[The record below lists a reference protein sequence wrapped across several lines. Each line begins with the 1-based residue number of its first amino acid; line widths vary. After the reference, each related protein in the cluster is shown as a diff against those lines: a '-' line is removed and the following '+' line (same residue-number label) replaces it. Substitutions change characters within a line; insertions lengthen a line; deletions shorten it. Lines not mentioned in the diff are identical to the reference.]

1 MSVAACLEAVFRRV
15 GGLAASLLRAGGRL
29 SCSMSMRVSC
39 AFGFE
44 RMGGMEATV
53 SRVGEMTCSFGLICR
68 TSVGDDWPLWAS
80 DQVVLTIDGGKVY
93 VTKTT

>member
-1 MSVAACLEAVFRRV
+1 MSLTSCLDAVFRRV
-15 GGLAASLLRAGGRL
+15 GGLAASFLREGGRL
-29 SCSMSMRVSC
+29 SCTMAMKMSC

-44 RMGGMEATV
+44 RVGGMEATV
-53 SRVGEMTCSFGLICR
+53 SRVGGMTCSFGLVCR

-80 DQVVLTIDGGKVY
+80 DQVVLTIDGGRVY